1 LTKESS
7 SFDEWNFNDDEGTI
21 AAKQA
26 EDKSKLSFNSKKT
39 SVTMISSP
47 QEKKNPSQTTIKQCY
62 PYHVQSNSTNFQ
74 HNAEPS
80 KKKSA
85 NQLGIV
91 DPNFSAYVRNH
102 YVNEYQHRGDNKQGI
117 KSVEE
122 CKEGGL
128 PPPIW
133 MKRFNED
140 KNKKRSISAE
150 LAIEKKEQIMVKKE
164 TLSDEKIF
172 DTITKDMLKKED

>member
-1 LTKESS
+1 
-7 SFDEWNFNDDEGTI
+7 
-21 AAKQA
+21 
-26 EDKSKLSFNSKKT
+26 
-39 SVTMISSP
+39 MISSP
-47 QEKKNPSQTTIKQCY
+47 QGKKNSSQTTIKQCY

-140 KNKKRSISAE
+140 NNKKRSISAE
-150 LAIEKKEQIMVKKE
+150 MAIENKEQIMLKKE
-164 TLSDEKIF
+164 ILRDEKIN
-172 DTITKDMLKKED
+172 DTMTKDMLKKED

>member
-1 LTKESS
+1 
-7 SFDEWNFNDDEGTI
+7 
-21 AAKQA
+21 
-26 EDKSKLSFNSKKT
+26 
-39 SVTMISSP
+39 MISSP
-47 QEKKNPSQTTIKQCY
+47 QGEKNSSQTTIKQCY

-80 KKKSA
+80 KKKTA

-91 DPNFSAYVRNH
+91 DPNFSAHVRNY
-102 YVNEYQHRGDNKQGI
+102 YVNKYQHRGESATNSPLACKEEI
-117 KSVEE
+117 NSIEE

-150 LAIEKKEQIMVKKE
+150 LAIENKEQIMVKKE
-164 TLSDEKIF
+164 TLRDEKII
-172 DTITKDMLKKED
+172 DTITKDMVKKED